1 MSFRWSEFEE
11 VAKELEKIAQ
21 GNTSCREGAWRSAIG
36 RLYYAAFGQVRK
48 WAIQKGFRDP
58 RTGAVHGNLIDFVNK
73 WAPEIATCLRS
84 LHERRKMADYDACI
98 DGDMDLIL
106 SAVKKDYG
114 RIIKWLRSVSENMLE
129 SEEGLGSFSAMG
141 DIPA

>member
-1 MSFRWSEFEE
+1 
-11 VAKELEKIAQ
+11 
-21 GNTSCREGAWRSAIG
+21 
-36 RLYYAAFGQVRK
+36 
-48 WAIQKGFRDP
+48 
-58 RTGAVHGNLIDFVNK
+58 
-73 WAPEIATCLRS
+73 
-84 LHERRKMADYDACI
+84 MADYDACI